1 LRSVFLTML
10 VNHVLLGLLWIVY
23 CSLHSVFASLR
34 VKNFFKKIL
43 GNRFKYYRLAYT
55 FFAFAGL
62 ALILWFQFS
71 IRSPKL
77 FTSSWLS
84 DIAGAT
90 FCLPGLLL
98 MFICIKKYFL
108 NLSGLRSLVEEETHS
123 ILEVKG
129 VHRFVRHPLYL
140 GTFLFVWG
148 LFVLFP
154 TASLLLTDAVITVYT
169 LIGLELEE
177 KKLLLQFGEQYR
189 TYQKKVPKLIPK
201 F

>member
-1 LRSVFLTML
+1 ML
-10 VNHVLLGLLWIVY
+10 LNHVLLGLSWIVY
-23 CSLHSVFASLR
+23 CVLHSVFASLQ

-43 GNRFKYYRLAYT
+43 GDGFRHYRLAYT
-55 FFAFAGL
+55 VFAFAGL

-71 IRSPKL
+71 IRSPRL
-77 FTSSWLS
+77 FKSSWIS
-84 DIAGAT
+84 DIAGAA
-90 FCLPGLLL
+90 FCIPGLLL

-108 NLSGLRSLVEEETHS
+108 NLSGLRSLVEEETRS

-140 GTFLFVWG
+140 GTFLFIWG
-148 LFVLFP
+148 LLILFP
-154 TASLLLTDAVITVYT
+154 TASLLLTDVVITVYT

-177 KKLLLQFGEQYR
+177 RKLLLQFGEQYR
-189 TYQKKVPKLIPK
+189 TYQKKVPKLVPK